1 MNLNKIF
8 SSYKLETRILKVRKQ
23 RRPRNKKKKK
33 RLMENNCEGNRMF

>member
-23 RRPRNKKKKK
+23 RRPRNKKKKTNGK
-33 RLMENNCEGNRMF
+33 